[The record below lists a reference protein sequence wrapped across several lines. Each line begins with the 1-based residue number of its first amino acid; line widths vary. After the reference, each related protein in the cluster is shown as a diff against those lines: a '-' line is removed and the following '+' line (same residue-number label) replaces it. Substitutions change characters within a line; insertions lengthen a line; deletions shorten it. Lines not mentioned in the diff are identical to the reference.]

1 MKLVETSVCWR
12 THPSI
17 GRRPAIFNQMI
28 GVGKTTIAAHRAD
41 RRLAADLRRTAYL
54 RHSPDR
60 MKRRARIDRS

>member
-28 GVGKTTIAAHRAD
+28 GVGKTTIAVHRAD
-41 RRLAADLRRTAYL
+41 RRLARRPAQ
-54 RHSPDR
+54 DR
-60 MKRRARIDRS
+60 VPQALPRPHETPR